1 MAPSDAITVA
11 AWVTLDNPTERQWG
25 GIVSFFQDNG
35 SYEKGFVLGYTSD
48 GKFTW
53 GVSDGSLNYLKATT
67 AAAQAGVLHYVVGT
81 YDSTTQNLYV
91 DGELVATSEAL
102 SGAIEYAGTETLA
115 FGCYLDSNEEYQMT
129 GTIDSVKIFD
139 SALTA
144 QQVRGAPDG
153 EFLLGCGGSSA
164 GTCVPAPTPAP
175 TVSAA
180 PTPVPSP
187 LPTPAPIPAPT
198 PAPTQV
204 PVHKSHSCESST
216 HRLIYAQ
223 AAADAAAVFG
233 AHGQADEQA
242 HGQAYAQADASAS
255 A

>member
-11 AWVTLDNPTERQWG
+11 AWVTLDSPTEHQWG
-25 GIVSFFQDNG
+25 GIVSFVQDNG
-35 SYEKGFVLGYTSD
+35 GYEKGFVLGYTSD

-115 FGCYLDSNEEYQMT
+115 FGCYLDDNEEFQMT

-144 QQVRGAPDG
+144 QQARG
-153 EFLLGCGGSSA
+153 GGSSGGSSDALFVA
-164 GTCVPAPTPAP
+164 GPSGGDYDDAVAYCSSIGASIATIY
-175 TVSAA
+175 SATENELA
-180 PTPVPSP
+180 R
-187 LPTPAPIPAPT
+187 AA
-198 PAPTQV
+198 
-204 PVHKSHSCESST
+204 CGESSCWIG
-216 HRLIYAQ
+216 LEE
-223 AAADAAAVFG
+223 VG
-233 AHGQADEQA
+233 G
-242 HGQAYAQADASAS
+242 SAS
-255 A
+255 TPMH